1 MAIAVRI
8 TLKEI
13 EITQKDN
20 LHLTLHL
27 SGKDELNTSS
37 YRIKPLNSK
46 AMLSNENSKNLA
58 LMNVRYLTR
67 IYSKISFCA

>member
-13 EITQKDN
+13 EITHKDN

-37 YRIKPLNSK
+37 YHIKPLKSK
-46 AMLSNENSKNLA
+46 AMLSNENSNNLT
-58 LMNVRYLTR
+58 LTTSN
-67 IYSKISFCA
+67 I